1 MNTDTLTL
9 DHSMQGIEWSAFYA
23 EIEKKGN
30 VPNASY
36 AIIDANKAVF
46 RGMYFNLADI
56 KASISDAKV
65 SPALVTIYADVLF
78 IPANII
84 WVLNTQGLIIYARR
98 IEVEDAASIT
108 LDYQKN
114 TNSKL
119 ILFGSEMS
127 GILIAKAVFT
137 ATSQPQL
144 FEITQKNIAPGLAI
158 TATDK
163 IASIVLISLKNGFA
177 MEMLPEMEL
186 YLNNAFI
193 FGSLLYDQEPHLAVS
208 LFLWVKG
215 WSAQNND
222 LQELFYRSSNLATLL
237 NSELNAK
244 VNGAS
249 FVPYLTSTIYTKLS
263 GEFAK
268 GAAKYESDYK
278 TLSVQQVLTEENINM
293 AKTMVINTQSEISY
307 ISALLAQANENYN
320 NAETAAKNALKNF
333 NNQQLAVQMVAID
346 FEEIGIPEYQRKVI
360 LDGIFDLV
368 TSIVTFGGA
377 IALMAV
383 GDEAA
388 APAAAKGAVN
398 AVEAVADAAS
408 STAKVV
414 KLADELAKTME
425 NLKKLV
431 EVLQKVY
438 ELAMAIKAVA
448 DNISSAQSKT
458 DIIQQMQ
465 DTTDGADL
473 SAADGWTIFQIKADN
488 AMQDPIDLGIQY
500 AQDYKEA
507 MNILVVYGQSLSAAQ
522 LAVIKASQDAAA
534 LSFQLQYAKQ
544 KEANL
549 QKLVDQLKVGEKTT
563 LDLMQ
568 QLYLKYLNSK
578 SALFSA
584 LKSYQ
589 DSFFYW
595 ALAEST
601 IQPKIID
608 PVDDLNS
615 GIQDIIRIAMDEASA
630 LERFNPPPQKMTNMT
645 FAITDQST
653 LKNLQDNYETQ
664 WILKIN
670 NEEFGGLDRVRLDN
684 IRVWLEGVV
693 FTGGSQTVMMT
704 ITNTGNYLDRY
715 NDLNY
720 QFNSKGL
727 TRTFKYKVSSDSR
740 KADWS
745 FENGTYGLVQIDG
758 SVDHEVA
765 YAYFRPTPFSEWK
778 ISLKS
783 DNNGADFSA
792 VTKITMY
799 FEGSAIGSTEH
810 AQLML
815 TKKLEDVSIS

>member
-1 MNTDTLTL
+1 M
-9 DHSMQGIEWSAFYA
+9 
-23 EIEKKGN
+23 
-30 VPNASY
+30 
-36 AIIDANKAVF
+36 
-46 RGMYFNLADI
+46 
-56 KASISDAKV
+56 
-65 SPALVTIYADVLF
+65 
-78 IPANII
+78 
-84 WVLNTQGLIIYARR
+84 
-98 IEVEDAASIT
+98 
-108 LDYQKN
+108 
-114 TNSKL
+114 
-119 ILFGSEMS
+119 
-127 GILIAKAVFT
+127 
-137 ATSQPQL
+137 
-144 FEITQKNIAPGLAI
+144 
-158 TATDK
+158 
-163 IASIVLISLKNGFA
+163 
-177 MEMLPEMEL
+177 
-186 YLNNAFI
+186 
-193 FGSLLYDQEPHLAVS
+193 
-208 LFLWVKG
+208 
-215 WSAQNND
+215 
-222 LQELFYRSSNLATLL
+222 
-237 NSELNAK
+237 
-244 VNGAS
+244 
-249 FVPYLTSTIYTKLS
+249 
-263 GEFAK
+263 
-268 GAAKYESDYK
+268 
-278 TLSVQQVLTEENINM
+278 
-293 AKTMVINTQSEISY
+293 
-307 ISALLAQANENYN
+307 
-320 NAETAAKNALKNF
+320 
-333 NNQQLAVQMVAID
+333 QMVAID

-608 PVDDLNS
+608 SVDDLNS

-653 LKNLQDNYETQ
+653 IKNLQDNYETQ

-684 IRVWLEGVV
+684 IRVWLEGVT

-715 NDLNY
+715 NDLDY

-727 TRTFKYKVSSDSR
+727 TRTFKYKVSRDSR
-740 KADWS
+740 NADWS